1 MQTPKAND
9 NSANKLKK
17 VTNSISLWGRVV
29 QFTKTKSVIN
39 IKRTDLK
46 EKNQVLLFLLHIL
59 LLSQMKL
66 IIKRLLLKINLKS
79 ILDLNMIT
87 KICQNLLGLL
97 ITRFG
102 NSLVNKTMTM
112 RTPGIQGRNRIII
125 NIKSKNL
132 IKMSKEREARGGLM
146 R

>member
-1 MQTPKAND
+1 
-9 NSANKLKK
+9 
-17 VTNSISLWGRVV
+17 
-29 QFTKTKSVIN
+29 
-39 IKRTDLK
+39 
-46 EKNQVLLFLLHIL
+46 
-59 LLSQMKL
+59 MKL
-66 IIKRLLLKINLKS
+66 IIKRLLLKISLKS

-87 KICQNLLGLL
+87 KIFQNPLGLL

-102 NSLVNKTMTM
+102 SSLVNGTMTM
-112 RTPGIQGRNRIII
+112 RTLGIRERNRIKFII